1 MNNFKELKAE
11 VEKAT
16 IEADKFYVNENMQ
29 AGKRLFASLM
39 NIERKCK
46 AAREELS
53 VTRKTIRESREKQN
67 AV

>member
-1 MNNFKELKAE
+1 MNNFKELKFE

-39 NIERKCK
+39 AIERKCK

-53 VTRKTIRESREKQN
+53 ATRKVIRTSRGQQN
-67 AV
+67 GV